1 MLPLTTEL
9 DPRPIVDAGVEYW
22 DSLKFEGDD
31 IPQWSSFDPSQIRPL
46 LSHIVLMEVGYEPLD
61 FKYRIIGE
69 TVLLHFWRNYTGLWL
84 SEIDHQSENS
94 MLYSVLQQAVV
105 ERQAIYG
112 KTPYVGPK
120 QDFRQ
125 SREVVLPMADP
136 EGRVVRLLVFLEFPR
151 KSIEPPPPPS
161 GEDIG

>member
-1 MLPLTTEL
+1 M
-9 DPRPIVDAGVEYW
+9 
-22 DSLKFEGDD
+22 
-31 IPQWSSFDPSQIRPL
+31 IPGL
-46 LSHIVLMEVGYEPLD
+46 LSHIVLLEVRHDPLD

-94 MLYSVLQQAVV
+94 MLYAVLQQAVV

-120 QDFRQ
+120 QDFREN
-125 SREVVLPMADP
+125 REVVLPLADTQ
-136 EGRVVRLLVFLEFPR
+136 GTVVRLMVFLEFPL
-151 KSIEPPPPPS
+151 KPIQQPPPPS
-161 GEDIG
+161 GDV